1 MIKPLEVFVLLAV
14 AVAMLILVLVGVTPK
29 AKAESWPY
37 SEFSDTVAGDRTQPR
52 RYRKP
57 RVYKR
62 HKPRKRHSHGVHPG
76 TVVRAWRKLE
86 TPPFCGRTFDV
97 AGEIKATE
105 ERAKDSAWHQWHGI
119 VKFHLGE
126 RYADIQ
132 HAKNAKFECARGSS
146 ETLTQKTLEALGQ
159 DVYRYRCSLVATA
172 CKPPET
178 K

>member
-1 MIKPLEVFVLLAV
+1 MIKYAIAAIFAFGLI
-14 AVAMLILVLVGVTPK
+14 ILVLVAGIPK
-29 AKAESWPY
+29 AKAEDWPY
-37 SEFSDTVAGDRTQPR
+37 TEFSKTVAVVRATTEKRR
-52 RYRKP
+52 RYKRP
-57 RVYKR
+57 RVYRKHKR
-62 HKPRKRHSHGVHPG
+62 RHTHGTHPA
-76 TVVRAWRKLE
+76 TVVRAWKNLDGFKNRE
-86 TPPFCGRTFDV
+86 CARAFDV

-126 RYADIQ
+126 RFADIQ

-159 DVYRYRCSLVATA
+159 DIYRYRCSLVATA